1 MEPRIG
7 CRDDQPLDSNRI
19 SNEGLFMRALLVL
32 TLALTLTSALRSNA
46 SASDIYVDNLLGND
60 MFDGQLE
67 QPIDTGSGPVRTLH
81 RAMHLA
87 GFGDRI
93 VLTRAGGMYY
103 DSLSLTGSR
112 HSGTSERPFTII
124 GNGAT
129 LSGARAVPPEG
140 WRRSGPDL
148 WKLTLTRKGFYR
160 LMRDGRALPEL
171 RPEAD
176 VNPLETLAAGQWTAW
191 RGDVYFRAENDPPI
205 AQSFSYSADQTGLSL
220 YQVEHVRIVGLTLR
234 DFRFDGLRAQNMCRN
249 VTLEDVNCVNNGHA
263 GIAVSGSSRIEMV
276 GGSLAENGRHSLLV
290 SNPAAANLQHVTTD
304 VEPTVIVPSK

>member
-1 MEPRIG
+1 MESRVG
-7 CRDDQPLDSNRI
+7 CRDNRPLGTNSI
-19 SNEGLFMRALLVL
+19 SDEGLLMRGLLVL
-32 TLALTLTSALRSNA
+32 TLALTLTFASLDNA
-46 SASDIYVDNLLGND
+46 SASDIYVDNLIGND
-60 MFDGQLE
+60 MFDGMLV
-67 QPIDTGSGPVRTLH
+67 QPTDQGSGPVRTLH

-93 VLTRAGGMYY
+93 VLTRTGGVYY
-103 DSLSLTGSR
+103 DSLSLTGIR

-129 LSGARAVPPEG
+129 LSGARSVPPEG

-160 LMRDGRALPEL
+160 LMRDGRSLPEL
-171 RPEAD
+171 QPEAN

-191 RGDVYFRAENDPPI
+191 RGDVYFRAEGDPPTT
-205 AQSFSYSADQTGLSL
+205 QSFAYSADQTGLSL

-234 DFRFDGLRAQNMCRN
+234 DFRFDGLRAQNMCRD
-249 VTLEDVNCVNNGHA
+249 VTLEDVNCVNNGRA

-290 SNPAAANLQHVTTD
+290 SNPAAANLQNVTTD
-304 VEPTVIVPSK
+304 VEPTVIVPPK